1 MKSILYN
8 TRPTLTQMYL
18 DPRSKI
24 LLCITVS
31 FVMMSSNNTGI
42 MRYIL
47 PCLATIPLIAFMI
60 LKKISIAIYY
70 VALYIISMTIP
81 SILMENTPMIINVL
95 FTGLVAIFTKVLP
108 GMSMFWFL
116 ILTTTVSEF
125 VAAMESLHIS
135 KKFIV
140 PVSVMFR
147 FFPTIAEEYS
157 AIRDAMKL
165 RNVGYWR
172 NPIGMM
178 EYRMVPLLMSLLTI
192 GNELSASAL
201 TRGLDTPIQRTN
213 ICPIGFHWQDGV
225 VVFFC
230 VVIIGIYILSSLM
243 GW

>member
-81 SILMENTPMIINVL
+81 SI
-95 FTGLVAIFTKVLP
+95 FTKVLP

-172 NPIGMM
+172 NPIEMM